1 MTNELD
7 RAIATINRHLLYS
20 KLCTVFIQNGNAK
33 SCLQMLGIDLDNAD
47 EEPTQEMDTELLQ
60 PSETPLPS
68 PDNTGTLE
76 TNERT
81 HQLEPAPLETNK
93 EPQTSEETTS
103 PPVEKPKRRGRK
115 KKEEVPRNDEFDE
128 AYKKAYSEAMKDD
141 KDGQTNG

>member
-20 KLCTVFIQNGNAK
+20 KLCSVFIQNGNAK

-47 EEPTQEMDTELLQ
+47 EEPTQEMDTRFSA
-60 PSETPLPS
+60 PSETP
-68 PDNTGTLE
+68 
-76 TNERT
+76 
-81 HQLEPAPLETNK
+81 QLEPAPLETNK
-93 EPQTSEETTS
+93 EPQTSEEPT
-103 PPVEKPKRRGRK
+103 PVEKPKKRGRK